1 MYSYADKE
9 ITAAGQTH
17 LLYLHHHLI
26 AGKQGS
32 EPTAATT
39 EVPPTKGW

>member
-9 ITAAGQTH
+9 ITAATL